1 VFELEHAPFAS
12 EAGAT
17 RLIWPTSQPVRKDM
31 QKLRFRVNLNVLG
44 GITNV
49 DSEQKDWRIN
59 CYRWWELVLQR
70 HPMSACIEKRSI
82 SVFRPVIVTLS
93 SLRST
98 SSLAMRTRPS

>member
-59 CYRWWELVLQR
+59 CYRWC
-70 HPMSACIEKRSI
+70 PMSACIEKRSI